1 MKKSVAIFLTIFL
14 AFSIDSVKDVQNID
28 NQEWDRVIKNSL
40 HRSAMYSAMV
50 LYKFG
55 KVNSVAFF
63 A

>member
-1 MKKSVAIFLTIFL
+1 MREGAVSAKN
-14 AFSIDSVKDVQNID
+14 SIDSVKDVQNID

-63 A
+63 E